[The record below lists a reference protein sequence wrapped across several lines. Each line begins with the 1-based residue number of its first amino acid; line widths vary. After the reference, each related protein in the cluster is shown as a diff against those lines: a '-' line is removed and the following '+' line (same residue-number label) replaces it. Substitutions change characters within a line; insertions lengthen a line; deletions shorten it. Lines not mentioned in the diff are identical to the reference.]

1 MEKCICEKLRGNPQK
16 QEELGYHCYTTLYLL
31 EGELCAEGEGTV
43 IVPINYC
50 PFCGKKFK

>member
-1 MEKCICEKLRGNPQK
+1 MKKCICEKLRGHPQK
-16 QEELGYHCYTTLYLL
+16 QEELGYDCYTVLYLL
-31 EGELCAEGEGTV
+31 EGKLDAEGEGTV